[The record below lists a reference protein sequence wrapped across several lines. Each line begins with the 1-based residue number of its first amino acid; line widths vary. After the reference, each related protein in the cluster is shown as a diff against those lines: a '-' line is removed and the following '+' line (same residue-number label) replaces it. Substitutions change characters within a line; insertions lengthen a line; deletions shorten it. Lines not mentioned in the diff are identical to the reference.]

1 MCDIDFGDIVIIDIV
16 IIDRLIIE
24 ILDFELVVADIDP
37 TKWCLTI
44 TNCLSNYLIEWF
56 YLLSTY

>member
-16 IIDRLIIE
+16 IIDLLIIE

-44 TNCLSNYLIEWF
+44 INYLETI
-56 YLLSTY
+56 LDD